1 MAINIVQLVEK
12 LFSKN
17 PEIKVQNLLQ
27 SIKGFKNN
35 KQDAEI
41 TFYTD
46 KSNVPDV
53 DLVRGNFS
61 GKTALIIWVDSD
73 ELATA
78 VEELKTEQEV

>member
-1 MAINIVQLVEK
+1 MAINIIQLVEK
-12 LFSKN
+12 IFSKN
-17 PEIKVQNLLQ
+17 PQIKVQNLLQ

-46 KSNVPDV
+46 KSNVPDF

-73 ELATA
+73 ELTLAI
-78 VEELKTEQEV
+78 EELKMEHEV